1 MVNGG
6 IGWCP
11 QPGPQSIVGSPSDP
25 AARIWLSVLALLPLL
40 AALLSAQGATGELRV
55 MVNDA
60 AGLGI
65 ATTLELTSE
74 SNQLHERVTTDPG
87 GRAVVT
93 RLPDGIYR
101 LRVQP
106 PGFGSHVE
114 SVEIRSAVPR
124 DVRIVLYPATVQ
136 MAVTVTAGDTL
147 VDPRQTTMIARVGE
161 DTIAHRLTPL
171 PGRSMLDL
179 VSTQPGWLLE
189 ANGILHPRGSEYQT
203 QYLIDGVPLTDN
215 RSPAFLPDLDVDTV
229 QALRVT
235 TASYP
240 AEYGRKLGGVV
251 DVVTKS
257 VGEDGI
263 HGRASIHGGSDATIG
278 ESTTLGFRSGR
289 YGIAAATEAG
299 RTDRFLDPPVEANY
313 TNEGRTTAVFGSL
326 DVTASDHNR
335 LGATVRRDG
344 ARFLVPNERVQQTAG
359 QRQER
364 RNTESA
370 GQLSFQRM
378 MSSQMVADVRGMM
391 RHIQAGLTSNAAST
405 PIVAVEDRG
414 YTEWYLKSTVSL
426 HLGTHASVIL
436 VDTGVVAQQGRCCR
450 LLRTGRPSADMAE
463 HIRHAPD
470 DICWTDGPTHAQPR
484 RRKGLGDGVDEDRK
498 RLHRR
503 TERDRIDMRRAA
515 EGEHPVHLIVQEIQ
529 RTLATGARTT
539 GILVE
544 HGITD
549 RLEARGVEES
559 AGGVQWRVENQ

>member
-1 MVNGG
+1 MVKSLDN
-6 IGWCP
+6 
-11 QPGPQSIVGSPSDP
+11 P
-25 AARIWLSVLALLPLL
+25 AARIGLSVLLLL
-40 AALLSAQGATGELRV
+40 ALSAAIPSAQGATGELRV

-60 AGLGI
+60 AGLGV

-74 SNQLHERVTTDPG
+74 SNQLHQRVATDPG

-147 VDPRQTTMIARVGE
+147 VDPHQTTMIARVGE

-251 DVVTKS
+251 DVV
-257 VGEDGI
+257 V
-263 HGRASIHGGSDATIG
+263 
-278 ESTTLGFRSGR
+278 
-289 YGIAAATEAG
+289 
-299 RTDRFLDPPVEANY
+299 
-313 TNEGRTTAVFGSL
+313 VF
-326 DVTASDHNR
+326 A
-335 LGATVRRDG
+335 GATVRTVDG
-344 ARFLVPNERVQQTAG
+344 TTGSGGAVFAGTAPPADG
-359 QRQER
+359 TRGSDGSTLGSSIGSTR
-364 RNTESA
+364 PCHACGTAVSCATES
-370 GQLSFQRM
+370 RM
-378 MSSQMVADVRGMM
+378 SPMPNGDQSAMSRA
-391 RHIQAGLTSNAAST
+391 IAA
-405 PIVAVEDRG
+405 AA
-414 YTEWYLKSTVSL
+414 L
-426 HLGTHASVIL
+426 
-436 VDTGVVAQQGRCCR
+436 
-450 LLRTGRPSADMAE
+450 
-463 HIRHAPD
+463 AP
-470 DICWTDGPTHAQPR
+470 PAR
-484 RRKGLGDGVDEDRK
+484 R
-498 RLHRR
+498 
-503 TERDRIDMRRAA
+503 
-515 EGEHPVHLIVQEIQ
+515 
-529 RTLATGARTT
+529 
-539 GILVE
+539 
-544 HGITD
+544 
-549 RLEARGVEES
+549 
-559 AGGVQWRVENQ
+559 